1 MLLLEEIQR
10 LQKEPI
16 LTKEQVDDSIRKL
29 EKIKSQ
35 VDVFE
40 AQSSKK
46 QEDKDNIEKQT
57 LAYNE
62 LMNTIHKYERVKK
75 QLAKGE
81 ISEKDGNKQLYLLKK
96 DINDLQKN
104 PLLSKKQLQSSE
116 FELQQ
121 IDERIVDINKNIQ
134 KTNSSKEL
142 AERRKLI
149 RDAIKDIDNLKKAAT
164 ELNNAKAS
172 NAKNGDLENYVRE
185 KEAEFELAKA
195 QAEKSKNY
203 LNNVDIDGLSQAEL
217 SKIIDSLE
225 KFDTAADGSAKS
237 VDNLNKAIQTANQNK
252 LTNIDSFIKSSES
265 YLKQSLNRPGPQD
278 QSELYKEHLAD
289 LKTNLNDLKQLKEKV
304 SKQDIVSAE
313 DTNQLDFLQ
322 G

>member
-1 MLLLEEIQR
+1 MTTKSLLQNQMPKKRNAAVVNDLNDALNEYARVNSRIAKGQALADDQNWAVLLLEEIQR

-104 PLLSKKQLQSSE
+104 ILLSKKQLQSSE
-116 FELQQ
+116 FELQR
-121 IDERIVDINKNIQ
+121 IDERICDINKNIQ

-149 RDAIKDIDNLKKAAT
+149 RDAIKDIDNLKK
-164 ELNNAKAS
+164 
-172 NAKNGDLENYVRE
+172 
-185 KEAEFELAKA
+185 
-195 QAEKSKNY
+195 
-203 LNNVDIDGLSQAEL
+203 
-217 SKIIDSLE
+217 
-225 KFDTAADGSAKS
+225 
-237 VDNLNKAIQTANQNK
+237 
-252 LTNIDSFIKSSES
+252 SS
-265 YLKQSLNRPGPQD
+265 
-278 QSELYKEHLAD
+278 
-289 LKTNLNDLKQLKEKV
+289 
-304 SKQDIVSAE
+304 
-313 DTNQLDFLQ
+313 
-322 G
+322 